1 MLAGS
6 GVGVCLGASRFG
18 VHRYMVGYLFLCVKF
33 GRWVVVDDWIAAGA
47 CIMLSD
53 SSLWMEGV
61 MGGSVTV
68 RAPAT
73 SANMGPGFDCLGIA
87 LDIWN
92 TVRVDLG
99 GAGFEIHG
107 LGRGELPSGPDNLVA
122 RSFRMACEEAGVRAP
137 EARFTCW
144 NAIPL
149 GRGLGSS
156 SAAAVAG
163 IAAANELGGLG
174 MDDGAMLALAARV
187 EGHPDNS
194 AAALYGGCQ
203 VVVRDGGRFVTSSV
217 RVPDRLRAV
226 LFVPDSPMPTVE
238 SRSLLPAEARMDD
251 VVFNLGRVGLLVNA
265 LATDDLDLLR
275 IATEDR
281 LHQPHRQSIFHPMGV
296 IVRAAVDA
304 GAHGAFLSGA
314 GSSVLALASG
324 REMTIGYEMAE
335 AGSKAG
341 VGGEVVVTGVGG
353 EGARTVD

>member
-1 MLAGS
+1 MA
-6 GVGVCLGASRFG
+6 R
-18 VHRYMVGYLFLCVKF
+18 
-33 GRWVVVDDWIAAGA
+33 
-47 CIMLSD
+47 
-53 SSLWMEGV
+53 
-61 MGGSVTV
+61 SVTV

-99 GAGFEIHG
+99 EVGFEIRG

-122 RSFRMACEEAGVRAP
+122 QAFRMACEEAGARAP
-137 EARFTCW
+137 DARFTCT

-163 IAAANELGGLG
+163 IAAANELLGLG
-174 MDDGAMLALAARV
+174 MDKEAMLALAAQV

-203 VVVRDGGRFVTSSV
+203 IVVREDGRFVTSSV
-217 RVPDRLRAV
+217 RVPERVRAV
-226 LFVPDSPMPTVE
+226 LFVPDSPMPTSE
-238 SRSLLPAEARMDD
+238 SRSLLPTYAPMDD

-275 IATEDR
+275 VATQDR
-281 LHQPHRQSIFHPMGV
+281 LHQPHRQSIFHPMRV
-296 IVRAAVDA
+296 ILRAATDA
-304 GAHGAFLSGA
+304 GAFGAFLSGA
-314 GSSVLALASG
+314 GSSVLALTSG

-335 AGSKAG
+335 AASKAG
-341 VGGEVVVTGVGG
+341 VEGEVVVTGVGG
-353 EGARTVD
+353 RGVVA

>member
-1 MLAGS
+1 MA
-6 GVGVCLGASRFG
+6 R
-18 VHRYMVGYLFLCVKF
+18 
-33 GRWVVVDDWIAAGA
+33 
-47 CIMLSD
+47 
-53 SSLWMEGV
+53 
-61 MGGSVTV
+61 SVTV

-99 GAGFEIHG
+99 EAGFEIRG
-107 LGRGELPSGPDNLVA
+107 LGKRELPSGPDNLVA
-122 RSFRMACEEAGVRAP
+122 QAFRMACEEAGARAP
-137 EARFTCW
+137 DARFTCT

-163 IAAANELGGLG
+163 IVAANVLLDLG
-174 MDDGAMLALAARV
+174 MDKGAMLALAAQV

-203 VVVRDGGRFVTSSV
+203 IVVRESGRFITSSV
-217 RVPDRLRAV
+217 RVPERVRAV
-226 LFVPDSPMPTVE
+226 LFVPDSPMPTSE
-238 SRSLLPAEARMDD
+238 SRSLLPTDAPMED

-275 IATEDR
+275 VATQDR
-281 LHQPHRQSIFHPMGV
+281 LHQPHRQSIFHPMRV
-296 IVRAAVDA
+296 ILRAAMDA
-304 GAHGAFLSGA
+304 GAFGAFLSGA
-314 GSSVLALASG
+314 GSSVLALTSG

-335 AGSKAG
+335 AASKAG
-341 VGGEVVVTGVGG
+341 VEGEVVVTGVGG
-353 EGARTVD
+353 RGARTVD

>member
-1 MLAGS
+1 MA
-6 GVGVCLGASRFG
+6 R
-18 VHRYMVGYLFLCVKF
+18 
-33 GRWVVVDDWIAAGA
+33 
-47 CIMLSD
+47 
-53 SSLWMEGV
+53 
-61 MGGSVTV
+61 SVTV

-99 GAGFEIHG
+99 EAGFEIRG

-122 RSFRMACEEAGVRAP
+122 QAFRMACEEAGARAP
-137 EARFTCW
+137 DARFTCT

-163 IAAANELGGLG
+163 IAAANELLGLG
-174 MDDGAMLALAARV
+174 MDKEAMLALAAQV

-203 VVVRDGGRFVTSSV
+203 IVVRQGGRFVTSSV
-217 RVPDRLRAV
+217 RVPERVRAV
-226 LFVPDSPMPTVE
+226 LFVPDSPMPTSE
-238 SRSLLPAEARMDD
+238 SRSLLPTHAPMED

-275 IATEDR
+275 VATQDR
-281 LHQPHRQSIFHPMGV
+281 LHQPHRQSIFRPMRV
-296 IVRAAVDA
+296 IMRAAMDA
-304 GAHGAFLSGA
+304 GAFGAFLSGA
-314 GSSVLALASG
+314 GSSVLALTSG

-335 AGSKAG
+335 AASKAG
-341 VGGEVVVTGVGG
+341 VEGEVVVTGVGG
-353 EGARTVD
+353 RGARTVD

>member
-1 MLAGS
+1 MA
-6 GVGVCLGASRFG
+6 R
-18 VHRYMVGYLFLCVKF
+18 
-33 GRWVVVDDWIAAGA
+33 
-47 CIMLSD
+47 
-53 SSLWMEGV
+53 
-61 MGGSVTV
+61 SVTV

-99 GAGFEIHG
+99 EAGFEIRG
-107 LGRGELPSGPDNLVA
+107 LGKGELPSGPDNLVA
-122 RSFRMACEEAGVRAP
+122 QAFRMACEEAGARAP
-137 EARFTCW
+137 DARFTCT

-163 IAAANELGGLG
+163 IVAANVLLDLG
-174 MDDGAMLALAARV
+174 MDKGAMLALAAQV

-203 VVVRDGGRFVTSSV
+203 IVVREGGRFVTSSV
-217 RVPDRLRAV
+217 RVPERVRAV
-226 LFVPDSPMPTVE
+226 LFVPDSPMPTSE
-238 SRSLLPAEARMDD
+238 SRSLLPTRAPMDD

-275 IATEDR
+275 VATQDR
-281 LHQPHRQSIFHPMGV
+281 LHQPHRQSIFHPMRV
-296 IVRAAVDA
+296 ILRAAMDA
-304 GAHGAFLSGA
+304 GAFGAFLSGA
-314 GSSVLALASG
+314 GSSVLALTSG

-335 AGSKAG
+335 AASKAG
-341 VGGEVVVTGVGG
+341 VEGEVVVTGVGG
-353 EGARTVD
+353 RGVEVVA

>member
-1 MLAGS
+1 MA
-6 GVGVCLGASRFG
+6 R
-18 VHRYMVGYLFLCVKF
+18 
-33 GRWVVVDDWIAAGA
+33 
-47 CIMLSD
+47 
-53 SSLWMEGV
+53 
-61 MGGSVTV
+61 SVTV

-99 GAGFEIHG
+99 ETGFEIHG
-107 LGRGELPSGPDNLVA
+107 LGKGELPSGPDNLVA
-122 RSFRMACEEAGVRAP
+122 QAFRMACEEARASVP
-137 EARFTCW
+137 DARFTCT

-163 IAAANELGGLG
+163 IVAANELLDLG
-174 MDDGAMLALAARV
+174 MDEEAMLALAARV

-203 VVVRDGGRFVTSSV
+203 IVVREGGRFITSSV
-217 RVPDRLRAV
+217 RVPVRVRAV
-226 LFVPDSPMPTVE
+226 LFVPDSPMPTSE
-238 SRSLLPAEARMDD
+238 SRSLLPTDAPMED

-275 IATEDR
+275 VATQDR
-281 LHQPHRQSIFHPMGV
+281 LHQPHRQSIFHPMRV
-296 IVRAAVDA
+296 ILRAATDA
-304 GAHGAFLSGA
+304 GAFGAFLSGA
-314 GSSVLALASG
+314 GSSVLALTSG

-335 AGSKAG
+335 AASKAG
-341 VGGEVVVTGVGG
+341 VEGEVVVTGVGG
-353 EGARTVD
+353 RGVGVVDLDL

>member
-1 MLAGS
+1 MA
-6 GVGVCLGASRFG
+6 R
-18 VHRYMVGYLFLCVKF
+18 
-33 GRWVVVDDWIAAGA
+33 
-47 CIMLSD
+47 
-53 SSLWMEGV
+53 
-61 MGGSVTV
+61 SVTV

-92 TVRVDLG
+92 TVRVDLSET
-99 GAGFEIHG
+99 GFEIRG

-122 RSFRMACEEAGVRAP
+122 QAFRMACEEAGARAP
-137 EARFTCW
+137 DARFTCT

-163 IAAANELGGLG
+163 IAAANELLGLG
-174 MDDGAMLALAARV
+174 MDKEAMLALAAQV

-203 VVVRDGGRFVTSSV
+203 IVVRQGGRFVTSSV
-217 RVPDRLRAV
+217 RVPERVRAV
-226 LFVPDSPMPTVE
+226 LFVPDSPMPTSE
-238 SRSLLPAEARMDD
+238 SRSLLPTDAPMED

-275 IATEDR
+275 VATQDR
-281 LHQPHRQSIFHPMGV
+281 LHQPHRQSIFHPMRV
-296 IVRAAVDA
+296 ILRAAMDA
-304 GAHGAFLSGA
+304 GAFGAFLSGA
-314 GSSVLALASG
+314 GSSVLALTSG

-335 AGSKAG
+335 AASKAG
-341 VGGEVVVTGVGG
+341 VEGEVVVTGVGG
-353 EGARTVD
+353 RGVGVV

>member
-1 MLAGS
+1 MA
-6 GVGVCLGASRFG
+6 R
-18 VHRYMVGYLFLCVKF
+18 
-33 GRWVVVDDWIAAGA
+33 
-47 CIMLSD
+47 
-53 SSLWMEGV
+53 
-61 MGGSVTV
+61 SVTV

-99 GAGFEIHG
+99 EAGFEIRG
-107 LGRGELPSGPDNLVA
+107 LGKGELPSGPDNLVA
-122 RSFRMACEEAGVRAP
+122 QAFRMACEEAGARAP
-137 EARFTCW
+137 DARFTCT

-163 IAAANELGGLG
+163 IAAANDLLDLG
-174 MDDGAMLALAARV
+174 MDKGAMLVLAAQV

-203 VVVRDGGRFVTSSV
+203 IVVRESGRFVTSSV
-217 RVPDRLRAV
+217 RVPERVRAV
-226 LFVPDSPMPTVE
+226 LFVPDSPMPTSE
-238 SRSLLPAEARMDD
+238 SRSLLPTDAPMED

-275 IATEDR
+275 VATQDR
-281 LHQPHRQSIFHPMGV
+281 LHQPHRQSIFHPMRV
-296 IVRAAVDA
+296 IMRAAMDA
-304 GAHGAFLSGA
+304 GAFGAFLSGA
-314 GSSVLALASG
+314 GSSVLALTSG

-335 AGSKAG
+335 AASKAG
-341 VGGEVVVTGVGG
+341 VEGEVVVTGVGG
-353 EGARTVD
+353 RGVDLGL

>member
-1 MLAGS
+1 MA
-6 GVGVCLGASRFG
+6 R
-18 VHRYMVGYLFLCVKF
+18 
-33 GRWVVVDDWIAAGA
+33 
-47 CIMLSD
+47 
-53 SSLWMEGV
+53 
-61 MGGSVTV
+61 SVTV

-99 GAGFEIHG
+99 EAGFQIRG
-107 LGRGELPSGPDNLVA
+107 LGKGELPSGPDNLVA
-122 RSFRMACEEAGVRAP
+122 QAFRMACEEAGARAP
-137 EARFTCW
+137 DARFTCT

-163 IAAANELGGLG
+163 IVAANVLLDLG
-174 MDDGAMLALAARV
+174 MDKGAMLALAAQV

-203 VVVRDGGRFVTSSV
+203 IVVRESGRFITSSV
-217 RVPDRLRAV
+217 RVPERVRAV
-226 LFVPDSPMPTVE
+226 LFVPDSPMPTSE
-238 SRSLLPAEARMDD
+238 SRSLLPTDAPMED

-275 IATEDR
+275 VATQDR
-281 LHQPHRQSIFHPMGV
+281 LHQPHRQSIFHPMRV
-296 IVRAAVDA
+296 ILRAAMDA
-304 GAHGAFLSGA
+304 GAFGAFLSGA
-314 GSSVLALASG
+314 GSSVLALTSG

-335 AGSKAG
+335 AASKAG
-341 VGGEVVVTGVGG
+341 VEGEVVVTGVGG
-353 EGARTVD
+353 RGARTVD

>member
-1 MLAGS
+1 MA
-6 GVGVCLGASRFG
+6 R
-18 VHRYMVGYLFLCVKF
+18 
-33 GRWVVVDDWIAAGA
+33 
-47 CIMLSD
+47 
-53 SSLWMEGV
+53 
-61 MGGSVTV
+61 SVTV

-99 GAGFEIHG
+99 ETGFEIRG
-107 LGRGELPSGPDNLVA
+107 LGKGELPSGPDNLVA
-122 RSFRMACEEAGVRAP
+122 QAFRMACEEAGAHAP
-137 EARFTCW
+137 DARFTCT

-163 IAAANELGGLG
+163 IVAANELLDLG
-174 MDDGAMLALAARV
+174 MDKEAMLALAAQV

-203 VVVRDGGRFVTSSV
+203 IVVREDGRFVTSSV
-217 RVPDRLRAV
+217 RVPERVRAV
-226 LFVPDSPMPTVE
+226 LFVPDSPMPTSE
-238 SRSLLPAEARMDD
+238 SRSLLPTHAPMKD

-275 IATEDR
+275 VATQDR
-281 LHQPHRQSIFHPMGV
+281 LHQPHRQSIFHPMRV
-296 IVRAAVDA
+296 ILRAAMDA
-304 GAHGAFLSGA
+304 GAFGAFLSGA
-314 GSSVLALASG
+314 GSSVLALTSG

-335 AGSKAG
+335 AASKAG
-341 VGGEVVVTGVGG
+341 VEGEVVVTGVEGR
-353 EGARTVD
+353 GARTVD

>member
-1 MLAGS
+1 MA
-6 GVGVCLGASRFG
+6 R
-18 VHRYMVGYLFLCVKF
+18 
-33 GRWVVVDDWIAAGA
+33 
-47 CIMLSD
+47 
-53 SSLWMEGV
+53 
-61 MGGSVTV
+61 SVTV

-99 GAGFEIHG
+99 ETGFEIRG

-122 RSFRMACEEAGVRAP
+122 QAFRMACEEAGARAP
-137 EARFTCW
+137 DTRFTCT

-163 IAAANELGGLG
+163 IAAANVLLDLG
-174 MDDGAMLALAARV
+174 MDKGAMLALAAQV

-203 VVVRDGGRFVTSSV
+203 IVVREDGRFVTSSV
-217 RVPDRLRAV
+217 RVPERVRAV
-226 LFVPDSPMPTVE
+226 LFVPDSPMPTSE
-238 SRSLLPAEARMDD
+238 SRSLLPTRAPMDD

-275 IATEDR
+275 VATQDR
-281 LHQPHRQSIFHPMGV
+281 LHQPHRQSIFHPMRV
-296 IVRAAVDA
+296 ILRAATDA
-304 GAHGAFLSGA
+304 GAFGAFLSGA
-314 GSSVLALASG
+314 GSSVLALTSG

-335 AGSKAG
+335 AASKAG
-341 VGGEVVVTGVGG
+341 VEGEVVVTGVGG
-353 EGARTVD
+353 RGARTVG